1 MKNKLAFSLGILSE
15 FLVTFT
21 TSKDSKKIPPSKYN
35 MWKVQS
41 FKEKKFMKTKATM
54 KKKMCKDNDK
64 NAMLRCLIVLF
75 SWFKNLNS
83 DAGY

>member
-1 MKNKLAFSLGILSE
+1 MKNKLAFWLGILSE

-21 TSKDSKKIPPSKYN
+21 TSKDSKKIPPFEIWYVESAKL
-35 MWKVQS
+35 QR
-41 FKEKKFMKTKATM
+41 KKIMKTKATM
-54 KKKMCKDNDK
+54 KKKMCKDNDN
-64 NAMLRCLIVLF
+64 NAMLWCLIVLF

>member
-1 MKNKLAFSLGILSE
+1 
-15 FLVTFT
+15 
-21 TSKDSKKIPPSKYN
+21 

-41 FKEKKFMKTKATM
+41 FKEKKFMKTKVTM
-54 KKKMCKDNDK
+54 KKKMCKDNDN
-64 NAMLRCLIVLF
+64 NAMLWCLMVLF